1 MEELNS
7 AMISNKIANKE
18 NELSEALENHFKV
31 EQERLLISKEIIDL
45 QSKKKEIEIAESK
58 SSHIIKKLKLEISLL
73 TKRFWAT
80 KEQGL

>member
-1 MEELNS
+1 MDNRSS
-7 AMISNKIANKE
+7 AEIANEIANRE

-45 QSKKKEIEIAESK
+45 QSKKKEFEIAESK